1 MKISRICLVGALI
14 MAMFVAW
21 TVATPVQ
28 LNGKDL
34 VGGCLSYLGQCKY
47 NSPSYQCYYSQCG
60 YFHTC
65 VGASSDPYQC
75 WEADYC
81 LTGAGCG
88 QSTRQKGSDCRA

>member
-28 LNGKDL
+28 LDGKNL
-34 VGGCLSYLGQCKY
+34 VGGCLYLGNCKY
-47 NSPSYQCYYSQCG
+47 NSVSYPCSYSQCG

-65 VGASSDPYQC
+65 VGGPSDPYQC
-75 WEADYC
+75 WETNYC
-81 LTGAGCG
+81 MTGSGCG
-88 QSTRQKGSDCRA
+88 SSTRQIGSDCRAQ